1 MCWIPRKCV
10 YLAFVTKQVYIGY
23 QLDYEW
29 VALFTMN
36 IFISNPIHTEYMFS
50 TYLYS
55 SASLLDKEDAKRRD
69 NCSPFVNC
77 FIAYPAWAV
86 PEANGLLYKII

>member
-1 MCWIPRKCV
+1 
-10 YLAFVTKQVYIGY
+10 
-23 QLDYEW
+23 
-29 VALFTMN
+29 
-36 IFISNPIHTEYMFS
+36 MFS

-69 NCSPFVNC
+69 NCLPFVNC

-86 PEANGLLYKII
+86 PEANGLLYKLFSLK

>member
-1 MCWIPRKCV
+1 MCISGICNK
-10 YLAFVTKQVYIGY
+10 TGY

-55 SASLLDKEDAKRRD
+55 SASLLDKEDAKEEIT
-69 NCSPFVNC
+69 V
-77 FIAYPAWAV
+77 Y
-86 PEANGLLYKII
+86 LL